1 MTRDWNR
8 LQETYINF
16 RHVQWFG
23 EWSYVR
29 ESITSSRCWQNAAV
43 PQTKWTFLRQYGPLI
58 SMEYLK
64 QSQQQRDVG
73 CQIQTQSV
81 PSPKMRLVLII
92 LKESHKLLAI
102 CSSEEQTILSSCNTS
117 DLQGQQKQNVP
128 TAPVDRQ
135 FLDLS
140 NNSWDKGGNE
150 ACHIHITSQAWLL

>member
-29 ESITSSRCWQNAAV
+29 ESITSSRCWQNAAA
-43 PQTKWTFLRQYGPLI
+43 PQTKWTFLRQ
-58 SMEYLK
+58 
-64 QSQQQRDVG
+64 
-73 CQIQTQSV
+73 
-81 PSPKMRLVLII
+81 SPW
-92 LKESHKLLAI
+92 S
-102 CSSEEQTILSSCNTS
+102 ILSNPSSRGMWVAKYRHNLSPLLKWGWFSLFSRSHTSCGQFVHMKSKPYWVVATLQTS
-117 DLQGQQKQNVP
+117 KGSRI
-128 TAPVDRQ
+128 DRQ